1 MPLDL
6 KQSDLR
12 SSSINFEGDFIK
24 IKLVTYGEK
33 EVEEGEG
40 EAEAEGEGVDGEG
53 GEYILKASNHNSQL
67 IAISHYNGPDNAW
80 KMFKQ
85 NPGVF
90 NHFYC

>member
-1 MPLDL
+1 M
-6 KQSDLR
+6 KQSHSR

-24 IKLVTYGEK
+24 IKLETFE
-33 EVEEGEG
+33 EEDEEEGEEG
-40 EAEAEGEGVDGEG
+40 RGKGKEEMEGEEEED
-53 GEYILKASNHNSQL
+53 EYILEASNHNSHL

-80 KMFKQ
+80 KLFKQ